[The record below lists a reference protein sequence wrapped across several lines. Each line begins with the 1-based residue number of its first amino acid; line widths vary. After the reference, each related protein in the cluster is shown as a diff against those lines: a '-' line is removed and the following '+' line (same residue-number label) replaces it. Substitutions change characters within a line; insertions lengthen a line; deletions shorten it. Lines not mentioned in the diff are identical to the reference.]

1 MHVISRLVRNTVT
14 VSCVLVV
21 MASPAAAG
29 GARYFKDWKPNGSRI
44 ELRATPHRLL
54 SGLFVAD
61 RGTMKCED
69 GGVFIGGFPVK
80 SARIVDGR
88 FRTVATGYFGEGGT
102 WRLVLRGALRG
113 ATIRGA
119 VSLRFVNRGADGRW
133 ECWSGRS
140 KGDPLIRY
148 VARAGG

>member
-1 MHVISRLVRNTVT
+1 MQIVSRLVRCTVT

-21 MASPAAAG
+21 LASPAAAG
-29 GARYFKDWKPNGSRI
+29 GARYFKDKKPNGSRI

-61 RGTMKCED
+61 RGTMKCDD
-69 GGVFIGGFPVK
+69 GAIFVGGFPIE
-80 SARIVDGR
+80 SAKIVDER
-88 FRTVATGYFGEGGT
+88 FRTVATDYFGEGGS
-102 WRLVLRGALRG
+102 WRLVIRGALRG

-119 VSLRFVNRGADGRW
+119 VSLRFVNGDAEGRQ